1 MQPNQMFSLEGLTA
15 LVCGAS
21 QGIGKATAHAMARQ
35 GAKVVLLAR
44 NVEALEQVRN
54 QLDQPERHL
63 CITADLSS
71 ANEIDSA
78 IEKMITKG
86 FSPEIL
92 VNNAGGPSSGPLL
105 DAHPETFEAAFRAH
119 VLAQL
124 QLSQK
129 LVPAMKNKNFGRII
143 NIIST
148 SVRVPIANLG
158 ASNTIRAAVAGFAKT
173 LSNELAP
180 SGITVNNV
188 LPGFTQTERL
198 ESLIQAAANRLNL
211 SPQSVSDTWVKQVP
225 MGRFAKAEELAA
237 TIAFLASREA
247 GYITGT
253 SIQVDG
259 GRIGAI

>member
-129 LVPAMKNKNFGRII
+129 LVLWPNHKHHLNISPSSDCEFGSKQYHSCGGCRICKNIVQRARPEWDH
-143 NIIST
+143 SEQCAA
-148 SVRVPIANLG
+148 RLH
-158 ASNTIRAAVAGFAKT
+158 SNGTPREPHSGGCQQAK
-173 LSNELAP
+173 
-180 SGITVNNV
+180 
-188 LPGFTQTERL
+188 
-198 ESLIQAAANRLNL
+198 
-211 SPQSVSDTWVKQVP
+211 PQSTVGQGHLGKTGSD
-225 MGRFAKAEELAA
+225 
-237 TIAFLASREA
+237 
-247 GYITGT
+247 
-253 SIQVDG
+253 
-259 GRIGAI
+259 GALRQS